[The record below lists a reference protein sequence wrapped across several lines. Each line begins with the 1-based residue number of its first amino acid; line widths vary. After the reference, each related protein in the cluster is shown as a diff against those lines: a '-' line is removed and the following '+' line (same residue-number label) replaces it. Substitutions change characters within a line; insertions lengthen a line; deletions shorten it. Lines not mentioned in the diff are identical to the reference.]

1 MDFTPLNSF
10 FDNIYVITLERET
23 ERQQKIAASLEG
35 LNYTFSFGIDKK
47 DLIIDALI
55 EDKIYDEQKA
65 ISVHLYDKPMN
76 TGQIGR
82 SWSHRLVY
90 EDMLKNDYKKILIL
104 EDHIVPNK
112 EGLALFEE
120 MIKELPEDW
129 ELLYLDYYKN
139 LRRNF
144 KTWLIQQGYHIKR
157 LFRKLKWS
165 AETINNLYARK
176 FKEHVFIAGF
186 HEFASAYAITNT
198 AAKKLIDLQT
208 PLAFVAD
215 NLLAHACSNK
225 LITGFVSCPKVFLQE
240 GQLQDKKTKADYV
253 EE

>member
-10 FDNIYVITLERET
+10 FDHIYLITLERET
-23 ERQQKIAASLEG
+23 ERQQKIAEKLEG
-35 LNYTFSFGIDKK
+35 LNYTYYYGVDKK
-47 DLIIDALI
+47 ELTLDDLI
-55 EDKIYDEQKA
+55 EKKIYDEQKA
-65 ISVHLYDKPMN
+65 ILMHVDDKPMN

-90 EDMLKNDYKKILIL
+90 EDMLKNGYNKVLIL

-120 MIKELPEDW
+120 MLKELPESW
-129 ELLYLDYYKN
+129 ELLYLDYHKN

-144 KTWLIQQGYHIKR
+144 GTWMIQQAYHIKR
-157 LFRKLKWS
+157 FFGKLKWS
-165 AETINNLYARK
+165 RETINNFYARK
-176 FKEHVFIAGF
+176 FKEHLFMAGF
-186 HEFASAYAITNT
+186 HDFSSAYAITYT

-215 NLLAHACSNK
+215 DLLSYACSNLLVK
-225 LITGFVSCPKVFLQE
+225 GFVSCPKVFLQE
-240 GQLQDKKTKADYV
+240 SKLQDKKTRADYV